1 MIGSAVSTVGYGG
14 GYGGCTGPQVRDHCG
29 HTGGGVPPPP
39 LAEATAGMV
48 SDAAS
53 ATATRMRRFMVPPI
67 WVLDTVTYPWL
78 DNDMP
83 ATTTHYVAKATETE
97 AAMSATYTTTVTE
110 VEAGIF
116 GGGTYRIECTCG
128 ERVTYAGQA
137 FTQIE
142 AERHQRWHQAAGK

>member
-1 MIGSAVSTVGYGG
+1 
-14 GYGGCTGPQVRDHCG
+14 
-29 HTGGGVPPPP
+29 
-39 LAEATAGMV
+39 
-48 SDAAS
+48 
-53 ATATRMRRFMVPPI
+53 MVPPI